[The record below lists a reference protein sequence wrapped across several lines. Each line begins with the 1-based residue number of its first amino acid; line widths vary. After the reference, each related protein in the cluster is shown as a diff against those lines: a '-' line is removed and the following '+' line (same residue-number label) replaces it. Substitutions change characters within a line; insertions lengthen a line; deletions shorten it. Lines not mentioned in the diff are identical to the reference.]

1 MLAGRSRA
9 HPVLMDTTVSTAARG
24 GRVREWFAR
33 YAPAEAGAIAGALLA
48 TVVAEPFGVA
58 VATAYAGAVGD
69 GVGFYGVLFVRDLRR
84 QPRRSRGRLARTV
97 RALVV
102 EFGPAELLDSFVVRP
117 LAMYLAAKWLGH
129 ATAGVLAGK
138 VAADAVFYAVAIIGY
153 ELRKH
158 FAGTAGRHH
167 VQARGTARVASVS
180 WPGPTIVPPTEVLT
194 VPTVPG
200 R

>member
-33 YAPAEAGAIAGALLA
+33 YAPAEAG
-48 TVVAEPFGVA
+48 
-58 VATAYAGAVGD
+58 ATAYAGAVGD